1 MSGYSKG
8 LNMRERFLPIVVLI
22 ATLGFAA
29 SPLLTSCFNGFTPDQ
44 FPVPQVNPPVQPAGY
59 AFSIWGVIYLWLF
72 IGASFGVWRAADDP
86 NWQAM
91 RLPLAVSL
99 IVGCFWIKVA
109 NEAPILATVMIVV
122 MTATAIISVLRAG
135 HNQPWLQARPIALY
149 AGWLTAA
156 TGVALG
162 IILGGY
168 AILSAQSAA
177 IICLVGVLV
186 VALAVQSARPQEW
199 AYPAAVI
206 WALIGVIATNIP
218 ASNVP
223 VIVLSTLGIAALT
236 FRAGKSLKTG
246 ATP

>member
-8 LNMRERFLPIVVLI
+8 LNTRERFLPIVVLV

-29 SPLLTSCFNGFTPDQ
+29 SPLLTSGFNGFTPDL
-44 FPVPQVNPPVQPAGY
+44 FPIPQVNPPVQPAGY
-59 AFSIWGVIYLWLF
+59 AFFIWALIYLWLF
-72 IGASFGVWRAADDP
+72 IGASFGVWLAADDP

-99 IVGCFWIKVA
+99 IVGCFWIIVA

-122 MTATAIISVLRAG
+122 MTAATIIAKLRAR

-156 TGVALG
+156 IGV
-162 IILGGY
+162 IIGGD
-168 AILSAQSAA
+168 AILPAQTAT

-186 VALAVQSARPQEW
+186 VALAVQSARPLEI
-199 AYPAAVI
+199 AYPAAII
-206 WALIGVIATNIP
+206 WALFGVIATNIP
-218 ASNVP
+218 SSNLP
-223 VIVLSTLGIAALT
+223 VIILATLGIAALT
-236 FRAGKSLKTG
+236 LRACKSLKTG